1 MSISNAFQIL
11 SNLQQQAIASNELG
25 ERLVTHS
32 SASRGMGFIIN
43 GERFFCD
50 ADLVREVAV
59 PQDLILVPQ
68 SKAWMRGI
76 FNSKGVLFSV
86 VDLGMLA
93 GMDRPVVYQRG
104 HLMILRHASRQC
116 SLLVN
121 RVVGFRNF
129 DFAGVGQREPD
140 AQTNEQWWES
150 LSAFMGKSVHEGG
163 ETWRYI
169 DIQKLIDS
177 EVFLE
182 VQ

>member
-1 MSISNAFQIL
+1 M
-11 SNLQQQAIASNELG
+11 QQQAIASNELG
-25 ERLVTHS
+25 DRLVSHS
-32 SASRGMGFIIN
+32 STSRGMGFVIN

-59 PQDLILVPQ
+59 PQDLIPVPQ
-68 SKAWMRGI
+68 SKAWMRGV

-93 GMDRPVVYQRG
+93 GLDRPVVYQRG

-121 RVVGFRNF
+121 RVIGFRNF
-129 DFAGVGQREPD
+129 DFTGIDQRESE
-140 AQTNEQWWES
+140 AHTNDQWWES
-150 LSAFMGKSVHEGG
+150 LSAFVGKSVHDGD

>member
-1 MSISNAFQIL
+1 MSTSNVFQIL
-11 SNLQQQAIASNELG
+11 SNLRQQAIASNERG
-25 ERLVTHS
+25 GRLVTHS
-32 SASRGMGFIIN
+32 STSRGMGFIIN

-59 PQDLILVPQ
+59 PQDLIPVPQ
-68 SKAWMRGI
+68 SKAWMRGVL
-76 FNSKGVLFSV
+76 NSKGVLFSV
-86 VDLGMLA
+86 VDLGML
-93 GMDRPVVYQRG
+93 GGLDRPVVYQRG
-104 HLMILRHASRQC
+104 HLMILRDASRQC

-121 RVVGFRNF
+121 RVIGFRNF
-129 DFAGVGQREPD
+129 DFTDVDQRESD
-140 AQTNEQWWES
+140 AQTNDQWWES

-163 ETWRYI
+163 EAWRYI